1 MSKTKA
7 RWTVQPVADPT
18 GLRIGALWC
27 GDSLVSYLYNN
38 MAKELSR
45 IVSRGQ
51 AKPKI
56 CVWTWDADRSTSTS
70 ACGYKSRWFDDDPRN
85 KVHGTNY
92 CHACGG
98 KVVWKDAK

>member
-51 AKPKI
+51 AKPKT
-56 CVWTWDADRSTSTS
+56 CVWSIDPMDCIVTTG
-70 ACGYKSRWFDDDPRN
+70 CGHVTCWDDDPRD
-85 KVHGTNY
+85 KAHKILF

-98 KVVWKDAK
+98 NVKWKVAK